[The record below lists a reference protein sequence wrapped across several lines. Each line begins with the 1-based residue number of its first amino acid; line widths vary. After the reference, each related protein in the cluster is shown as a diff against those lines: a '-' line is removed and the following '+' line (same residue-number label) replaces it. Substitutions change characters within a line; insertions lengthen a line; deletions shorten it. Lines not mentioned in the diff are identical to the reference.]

1 MGRSPISLSNQVYVI
16 NIVWLLRKYEE
27 KQQSF
32 RGILKIESLLNEC
45 LDNNLMVA
53 QNVNGEST
61 VIFFISETLLSD
73 ISLMTLFI
81 SRITLSLSQQL

>member
-32 RGILKIESLLNEC
+32 RGILKIESLLYEC

-73 ISLMTLFI
+73 ISLVTLFI

>member
-32 RGILKIESLLNEC
+32 RGILKIESLLYEC

-61 VIFFISETLLSD
+61 VIFFTSVTLLSD
-73 ISLMTLFI
+73 ISLMKLFT

>member
-16 NIVWLLRKYEE
+16 NVVWLLRKYEE

-32 RGILKIESLLNEC
+32 RGILKIESLLYEC